1 MRRSMGWARMLLAGS
16 SILVVATACAS
27 ITTVGTPVARTDLG
41 TIRGASRNGAAEYRG
56 IPYAAPPVSSLRWAL
71 PQPATPWSGVRD
83 ASAFGD
89 ACPQTRRYGLTEA
102 SATEDC
108 LTLNVS
114 TPPDL
119 AQGEKLPVLF
129 WIHGGA
135 FVGGSTGLY
144 RLDRLATLGRLVVVS
159 VNYRVGVLGFM
170 AIKGID
176 PDFNGDVGLE
186 DQRFA
191 LRWVQRNIASF
202 GGDPDNVTVA
212 GESAG
217 AGSVCM
223 HLISPG
229 RVNGLFHKAITQS
242 GGCLQPMPT
251 LAASIDDGDPASPP
265 MWKKVAVEVGCG
277 ETSDVVACLR
287 AASVEKL
294 LAAQDKLSVG
304 IMALGPTVE
313 NGTVPAQG
321 SSALKSGQVMRVP
334 LLMGGTR
341 DELRLYVA
349 YSRLFSPFLSDYS
362 EAGLRR
368 DWLPT
373 YYGADAPDP
382 SHPGRTRYDAI
393 VQEYRVADG
402 MDGAALGSMLS
413 DHQEAVGINNCLYL
427 RTSDAFLDW
436 VPAIY
441 QLEFADPDA
450 PVLGVG
456 IAKGMNPGFELGA
469 VHSSE
474 LNSFFPN
481 LSNTAAIDAPDLA
494 PASQTLAD
502 QMVAYWASFAATG
515 APDPAGNSAWPRYVK
530 GGAKVMLLTPG
541 HVGPYDAH
549 ARHRCAFWSGLF
561 P

>member
-1 MRRSMGWARMLLAGS
+1 MTS
-16 SILVVATACAS
+16 T
-27 ITTVGTPVARTDLG
+27 
-41 TIRGASRNGAAEYRG
+41 GAVQGVERNGALEFRG
-56 IPYAAPPVSSLRWAL
+56 IPYAAPPVGDLRWAL
-71 PQPATPWSGVRD
+71 PRPAAAWSGVRD
-83 ASAFGD
+83 ASTFGN

-102 SATEDC
+102 SLTEDC
-108 LTLNVS
+108 LTVNVS
-114 TPPDL
+114 TPPGT
-119 AQGEKLPVLF
+119 APGARLPVLI

-135 FVGGSTGLY
+135 FVGGATSLY
-144 RLDRLATLGRLVVVS
+144 RLDKLAVQGRLVVVS
-159 VNYRVGVLGFM
+159 MNYRVGVLGFM

-176 PDFNGDVGLE
+176 ADFNGDLGLE
-186 DQRFA
+186 DQRYA
-191 LRWVQRNIASF
+191 LRWVQRNIAAF

-217 AGSVCM
+217 GGSVCM
-223 HLISPG
+223 HLLSPG
-229 RVNGLFHKAITQS
+229 RVRGLFHKAITQS
-242 GGCLQPMPT
+242 AGCLQPMPS
-251 LAASIDDGDPASPP
+251 LARSVDDGDPASPP

-277 ETSDVVACLR
+277 GAADVVACLR
-287 AASVEKL
+287 ATSVEKL
-294 LAAQDKLSVG
+294 LAAQDRHGVG
-304 IMALGPTVE
+304 IMALGPVVE
-313 NGTVPAQG
+313 NGTVPANG
-321 SSALKSGQVMRVP
+321 ADAARSGAVMRVP

-349 YSRLFSPFLSDYS
+349 YARLFAPFLSDYG
-362 EAGLRR
+362 EAGLRK

-382 SHPGRTRYDAI
+382 THPAQTRHDAI
-393 VQEYRVADG
+393 LKEYRVAEG

-427 RTSDAFLDW
+427 RTSDAFLEW

-456 IAKGMNPGFELGA
+456 IAKGMDPGFTLGA

-481 LSNTAAIDAPDLA
+481 LSNTAAIDAPDLP
-494 PASQTLAD
+494 PASQAMAD

-515 APDPAGNSAWPRYVK
+515 APAPAGLPAWPRYVK
-530 GGAKVMLLTPG
+530 GGTKVMRFTPG
-541 HVGPYDAH
+541 DIAPYDAS
-549 ARHRCAFWSGLF
+549 AGHRCSFWRGLY